1 MNSPPVSSSK
11 LDKPWLIWAICPN
24 CHSLPPVGDNL
35 GITWVFIGKS
45 VDNHGGDEVE
55 GVCLR
60 MSDRPA
66 SIYPHLVPLVTH
78 NLYKGNP
85 RAELGFCGLSTTKSS
100 SYYDYLYIHTSSYAN
115 NLSTSEQIRG

>member
-1 MNSPPVSSSK
+1 M
-11 LDKPWLIWAICPN
+11 
-24 CHSLPPVGDNL
+24 
-35 GITWVFIGKS
+35 
-45 VDNHGGDEVE
+45 DNHGGDEVE

-60 MSDRPA
+60 MSDRPTY
-66 SIYPHLVPLVTH
+66 IYPHFVPLVTH